1 MQYFLE
7 TETDL
12 LLCKAFSLIDVI
24 DDRMKT
30 NKKSRVN
37 IQECSYK
44 EWKSCSTPFYF
55 WLAIAY
61 FCGP

>member
-37 IQECSYK
+37 IKECSMK
-44 EWKSCSTPFYF
+44 IENPTAHSFTFD
-55 WLAIAY
+55 
-61 FCGP
+61 